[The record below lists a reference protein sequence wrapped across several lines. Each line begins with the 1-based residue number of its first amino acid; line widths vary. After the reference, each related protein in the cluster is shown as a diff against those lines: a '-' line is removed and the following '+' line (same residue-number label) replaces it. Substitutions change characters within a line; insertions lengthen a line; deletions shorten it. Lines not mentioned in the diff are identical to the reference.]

1 MYNIYIYSDPILHI
15 QRSLSS
21 KFQLQQL
28 QKDASGPKTEKMNIT
43 IEFFM
48 SKLV

>member
-28 QKDASGPKTEKMNIT
+28 KKDASGQNRKNEHHY
-43 IEFFM
+43 
-48 SKLV
+48 